1 MFICE
6 HVINTFEKFQN
17 IEKLLSNILP
27 ANLPSGIVSS
37 IGFALAG
44 SDHPILPIS
53 VMTTVGFTAFTLI
66 WYKKR
71 KVLLS
76 A

>member
-1 MFICE
+1 MSIRK

-17 IEKLLSNILP
+17 IVKLLPNILP

-53 VMTTVGFTAFTLI
+53 VMTTVGLTAFTLI
-66 WYKKR
+66 WNKMR
-71 KVLLS
+71 KVLLL

>member
-1 MFICE
+1 MFICK
-6 HVINTFEKFQN
+6 HFINTFEKFQN

>member
-1 MFICE
+1 MFICK